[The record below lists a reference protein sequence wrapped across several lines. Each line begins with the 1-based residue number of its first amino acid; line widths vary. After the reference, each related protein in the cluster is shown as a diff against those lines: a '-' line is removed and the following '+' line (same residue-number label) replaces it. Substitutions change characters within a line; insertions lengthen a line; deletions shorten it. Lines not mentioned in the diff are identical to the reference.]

1 MRARSSNPC
10 GQDAQGDRPHPN
22 SKILPR
28 KSWPGAIGVSEQKVS
43 HDWQSDKQ
51 QSAMHSANRWGVRL
65 AEVSG
70 ICSLSAGCP
79 HLPRRLSSPSLECMR
94 ECTHF
99 VKAEQPRNLGYMQLT
114 VIEVTNRQ
122 IAP

>member
-1 MRARSSNPC
+1 VVRMPRAIVPTPTQRYCLANLGPVRLAC
-10 GQDAQGDRPHPN
+10 QR
-22 SKILPR
+22 
-28 KSWPGAIGVSEQKVS
+28 QKVS
-43 HDWQSDKQ
+43 HDRQSDKQ

-94 ECTHF
+94 KCTHF
-99 VKAEQPRNLGYMQLT
+99 VKAKQPRNLGYMQLT
-114 VIEVTNRQ
+114 VIEVTNR
-122 IAP
+122 